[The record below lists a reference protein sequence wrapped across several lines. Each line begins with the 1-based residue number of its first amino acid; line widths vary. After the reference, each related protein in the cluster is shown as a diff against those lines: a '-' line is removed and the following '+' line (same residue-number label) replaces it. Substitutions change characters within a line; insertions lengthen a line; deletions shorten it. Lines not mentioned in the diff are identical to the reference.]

1 VENMFNLVLEKLEKL
16 GENVEYKVKGS
27 EIKVVVLD
35 FIGYNDEWGDVYND
49 YDEDA
54 VEEFEEWLEEHCVS
68 CQCDYYQYY
77 EFDGFNVEIGYS
89 SMDI

>member
-1 VENMFNLVLEKLEKL
+1 MFNLVLEKLEKL
-16 GENVEYKVKGS
+16 GENVEYKVKDT

-35 FIGYNDEWGDVYND
+35 FIGYNDNWEEVYRD

-54 VEEFEEWLEEHCVS
+54 VEDFEEWLEDNCVS

>member
-1 VENMFNLVLEKLEKL
+1 MLELVLKKLEKL

-27 EIKVVVLD
+27 EIKVMVLD
-35 FIGYNDEWGDVYND
+35 FEDYNDDWTEIYRD
-49 YDEDA
+49 YDDDA
-54 VEEFEEWLEEHCVS
+54 VEEFEEWLEENCVS